1 VIRSP
6 FVHPTTPRPPAHSIG
21 VPLTCIHNNML
32 KIPHSPEFYRGYPP
46 IFSSHHLLSA
56 LTETPPVNGTL
67 TYLAPGGIIF
77 VPAKVCGLQEVVG
90 SMSDPLR
97 LK

>member
-1 VIRSP
+1 MLT
-6 FVHPTTPRPPAHSIG
+6 PTRPRPPLLALGLRHSY
-21 VPLTCIHNNML
+21 IHINML
-32 KIPHSPEFYRGYPP
+32 KRSQSFQKLTPHPP
-46 IFSSHHLLSA
+46 IFSSHHVLSA
-56 LTETPPVNGTL
+56 LTETPPVYGTL